1 MSIRHQITMIL
12 IALSAIFVSTSWLMQ
27 QFFIEPAFAALE
39 LESADKDLRRCV
51 DALNAELESLTEL
64 SGDWGAWDDA
74 YQFVQ
79 GNAEEFKTSN
89 LIDETFTTA
98 DLDYLSVI
106 RKDGQVLWSDG
117 INGETGQHFDAGAID
132 RTLTG
137 ELRDKTAFATVDD
150 RLTGLI
156 TTAQGPMLLACCPV
170 VPSNRKGDPIG
181 IMTMGRLLTKDR
193 INELAQRTHL
203 DVNFLSKDSPE
214 LSPAERRHLAVTGV
228 SRNIETAE
236 DGSLAATT
244 TLNDVLGK
252 PLVLIRLSMNRTVTQ
267 QGSIAA
273 RAAMWCSLGGAL
285 ITALGTGM
293 ALRRRVVEP
302 LQEMA
307 DHATRVGVQ
316 DNLDARIRFRRNDE
330 IGKLASTFNLMVAR
344 LADSRDKLQD
354 AAHRAGMAE
363 IASEVLHNVGNAV
376 NSAGCSVETLTERL
390 ESSRLPGLDM
400 AINLLSEQAPRAAD
414 FFANDPRGPKLIN
427 YLGTLNGT
435 LQREHGECLN
445 ELKRLTETVAHIR
458 SVITSQQDHARK
470 SDFRQKVELEDL
482 LNETLHINEQLLIGT
497 GIRVHIEAPELP
509 PLRLNR
515 SRISQ
520 VLVNL
525 QKNAILS
532 MLSVP
537 DKEHVLTIKMTAEA
551 ENTLAI
557 CVTDTG
563 TGMSA
568 EVQSRLF
575 QQGFTTR
582 GNGSGLGLHYCA
594 NVIRDL
600 GGQISAHSAGPGTG
614 ATFRITIPGAIT
626 QPTPEEIEVREFSV
640 PSDLSSS
647 SPQFV
652 FT

>member
-1 MSIRHQITMIL
+1 MSIRHQITLIL
-12 IALSAIFVSTSWLMQ
+12 IALSAIFVTTSWLMQ

-39 LESADKDLRRCV
+39 LESADKDLRRCI
-51 DALNAELESLTEL
+51 DALNAEMESLAEL

-74 YQFVQ
+74 Y
-79 GNAEEFKTSN
+79 EFTLNGSETFQTSN

-106 RKDGQVLWSDG
+106 TKNGDVKWSDG
-117 INGETGQHFDAGAID
+117 INSQTGEHFDVQPINSL
-132 RTLTG
+132 LTND
-137 ELRDKTAFATVDD
+137 LREKTNFVTVDD
-150 RLTGLI
+150 SLSGLI
-156 TTAQGPMLLACCPV
+156 ETAQGPMLIASCPI

-181 IMTMGRLLTKDR
+181 VMTMGRLLTKER
-193 INELAQRTHL
+193 ISELAQRTHL
-203 DVNFLSKDSPE
+203 DVSFLFRESEE
-214 LSPAERRHLAVTGV
+214 LTPRERRFLDGTAISKH
-228 SRNIETAE
+228 IETSE
-236 DGSLAATT
+236 DGSLSACT
-244 TLNDVLGK
+244 TLKDVSGR
-252 PLVLIRLSMNRTVTQ
+252 PLVLIRLSMSRTVTQ
-267 QGSIAA
+267 QGAIAA

-285 ITALGTGM
+285 MTALGTGM
-293 ALRRRVVEP
+293 ALRRRVMEP

-316 DNLDARIRFRRNDE
+316 DDLDARIRFRRNDE
-330 IGKLASTFNLMVAR
+330 IGKLAATFNLMVAR
-344 LADSRDKLQD
+344 LADSRDKLQE

-376 NSAGCSVETLTERL
+376 NSAGCSVEMLTERL

-400 AINLLSEQAPRAAD
+400 AIALLSEQAPRAAE
-414 FFANDPRGPKLIN
+414 FFAHDPRGPKLIH
-427 YLGTLNGT
+427 YLETLNGT
-435 LQREHGECLN
+435 LQREHGECLS
-445 ELKRLTETVAHIR
+445 ELRRLTETVAHIR

-470 SDFRQKVELEDL
+470 SDFRQKVGLQELLD
-482 LNETLHINEQLLIGT
+482 ETLHINEQLLTGT

-509 PLRLNR
+509 LLRINR

-537 DKEHVLTIKMTAEA
+537 NKEHVLTVSVREEA

-557 CVTDTG
+557 SVTDTG
-563 TGMSA
+563 TGMTS

-582 GNGSGLGLHYCA
+582 STGSGLGLHYCA
-594 NVIRDL
+594 NVIRDI
-600 GGQISAHSAGPGTG
+600 GGQISAYSSGPGTG

-626 QPTPEEIEVREFSV
+626 QPSPEEIAIRETPEPAEVPNASQPFAFS
-640 PSDLSSS
+640 
-647 SPQFV
+647 
-652 FT
+652 

>member
-1 MSIRHQITMIL
+1 MSIRHQITLIL
-12 IALSAIFVSTSWLMQ
+12 ISLSAIFVTTSWLIEE
-27 QFFIEPAFAALE
+27 FLIEPAFSALE
-39 LESADKDLRRCV
+39 IETADKDLRRCV
-51 DALNAELESLTEL
+51 DALDAELESLTKL
-64 SGDWGAWDDA
+64 SGDWGAWDEA
-74 YQFVQ
+74 YQYVIGTSTTF
-79 GNAEEFKTSN
+79 ESSN

-98 DLDYLSVI
+98 DLDYLSLI
-106 RKDGQVLWSDG
+106 KLDGEVLWSDG
-117 INGETGQHFDAGAID
+117 INSHNGERFDVSSINSILTKSLGGKIHF
-132 RTLTG
+132 TS
-137 ELRDKTAFATVDD
+137 VDNS
-150 RLTGLI
+150 LSGLI
-156 TTAQGPMLLACCPV
+156 PTSQGTMLIGVHPV
-170 VPSNRKGDPIG
+170 VPSNRKGAPVG
-181 IMTMGRLLTKDR
+181 IVTMGRLLTTRR
-193 INELAQRTHL
+193 ITDLARRTHL
-203 DVNFLSKDSPE
+203 DVNFLFRDSPDLSDSERQLLQVSGVGRRIESSETGE
-214 LSPAERRHLAVTGV
+214 LIALSTLKD
-228 SRNIETAE
+228 I
-236 DGSLAATT
+236 DGNT
-244 TLNDVLGK
+244 
-252 PLVLIRLSMNRTVTQ
+252 LVLVRLTISRRIMQ
-267 QGSIAA
+267 HGSIAA
-273 RAAMWCSLGGAL
+273 RAAMWCSLGGAI
-285 ITALGTGM
+285 ITVLGTGM
-293 ALRRRVVEP
+293 ALRYRVVEP
-302 LQEMA
+302 LQEIA

-344 LADSRDKLQD
+344 LADSRDKLQE

-376 NSAGCSVETLTERL
+376 NSAGCSVEMLTERL

-400 AINLLSEQAPRAAD
+400 AINLLSEQAPRAAE

-427 YLGTLNGT
+427 YLETLNGT

-470 SDFRQKVELEDL
+470 SDFRQKVDLEDL
-482 LNETLHINEQLLIGT
+482 LNETLHINEQLLTGT

-532 MLSVP
+532 MVSVP
-537 DKEHVLTIKMTAEA
+537 DKEHVLTIRVSAEA
-551 ENTLAI
+551 ENTLMI

-582 GNGSGLGLHYCA
+582 SSGSGLGLHYCA

-626 QPTPEEIEVREFSV
+626 QPTPEEIEVRESSV
-640 PSDLSSS
+640 TSDLSSS

>member
-1 MSIRHQITMIL
+1 MSIRHQITLIL
-12 IALSAIFVSTSWLMQ
+12 IALSAIFVTTAWLMQ
-27 QFFIEPAFAALE
+27 QFFIDPAFAALE
-39 LESADKDLRRCV
+39 LESADKDLRRCS
-51 DALNAELESLTEL
+51 DALNAELESLTKL
-64 SGDWGAWDDA
+64 SGDWGAWDEA
-74 YQFVQ
+74 YEFVSD
-79 GNAEEFKTSN
+79 NSENFRTSN

-98 DLDYLSVI
+98 DLDYLSII
-106 RKDGQVLWSDG
+106 RGNQEILWADG
-117 INGETGQHFDAGAID
+117 INSETGAHFDVSSINES
-132 RTLTG
+132 LTK
-137 ELRDKTAFATVDD
+137 ELKDQTRFTSVDES
-150 RLTGLI
+150 LTGLLA
-156 TTAQGPMLLACCPV
+156 TRQGTMLISMHPI
-170 VPSNRKGDPIG
+170 VPSNRKGSPIG
-181 IMTMGRLLTKDR
+181 IVTMGRLLTKDR
-193 INELAQRTHL
+193 ITQLANRTHL
-203 DVNFLSKDSPE
+203 AVTFLSKDAPE
-214 LSPAERRHLAVTGV
+214 LTDAERRSMSVTGL
-228 SRNIETAE
+228 SRTIETAE
-236 DGSLAATT
+236 DGSLTATT
-244 TLNDVLGK
+244 TLNDVFGK
-252 PLVLIRLSMNRTVTQ
+252 PLVLIRLSMSRTVTQ

-307 DHATRVGVQ
+307 DHATRIGVQ
-316 DNLDARIRFRRNDE
+316 DDLDARIRFRRNDE

-344 LADSRDKLQD
+344 LADSRDKLQE

-376 NSAGCSVETLTERL
+376 NSAGCSVEMLAERL

-427 YLGTLNGT
+427 YLETLNGT

-470 SDFRQKVELEDL
+470 SDFRQKVGLQELLD
-482 LNETLHINEQLLIGT
+482 ETLHINEQLLTGT

-509 PLRLNR
+509 LLRINR

-537 DKEHVLTIKMTAEA
+537 NKEHVLTVSVREEA

-557 CVTDTG
+557 SVTDTG
-563 TGMSA
+563 TGMTS

-582 GNGSGLGLHYCA
+582 STGSGLGLHYCA
-594 NVIRDL
+594 NVIREI
-600 GGQISAHSAGPGTG
+600 GGQISAYSAGPGTG

-626 QPTPEEIEVREFSV
+626 QPTPEEIEVRELSA
-640 PSDLSSS
+640 PTDLSSS
-647 SPQFV
+647 STQFV

>member
-1 MSIRHQITMIL
+1 MSIRHQITLIL
-12 IALSAIFVSTSWLMQ
+12 ISLSAIFVTTSWLIEE
-27 QFFIEPAFAALE
+27 FLIEPAFSALE
-39 LESADKDLRRCV
+39 IETADKDLRRCV
-51 DALNAELESLTEL
+51 DALDAELESLTKL
-64 SGDWGAWDDA
+64 SGDWGAWDEA
-74 YQFVQ
+74 YQYVIGTSTTF
-79 GNAEEFKTSN
+79 ESSN

-98 DLDYLSVI
+98 DLDYLSLI
-106 RKDGQVLWSDG
+106 KLDGEVLWSDG
-117 INGETGQHFDAGAID
+117 INSHNGERFDVSSINSILTKSLGGKIHF
-132 RTLTG
+132 TS
-137 ELRDKTAFATVDD
+137 VDNS
-150 RLTGLI
+150 LSGLI
-156 TTAQGPMLLACCPV
+156 PTSQGTMLIGVHPV
-170 VPSNRKGDPIG
+170 VPSNRKGAPVG
-181 IMTMGRLLTKDR
+181 IVTMGRLLTTRR
-193 INELAQRTHL
+193 ITDLARRTHL
-203 DVNFLSKDSPE
+203 DVNFLFRDSPDLSDSERQLLQVSGVGRRIESSETGE
-214 LSPAERRHLAVTGV
+214 LIALSTLKD
-228 SRNIETAE
+228 I
-236 DGSLAATT
+236 DGNT
-244 TLNDVLGK
+244 
-252 PLVLIRLSMNRTVTQ
+252 LVLVRLTISRRIMQ
-267 QGSIAA
+267 HGSIAA
-273 RAAMWCSLGGAL
+273 RAAMWCSLGGAI
-285 ITALGTGM
+285 ITVLGTGM
-293 ALRRRVVEP
+293 ALRYRVVEP
-302 LQEMA
+302 LQEIA

-344 LADSRDKLQD
+344 LADSRDKLQE

-376 NSAGCSVETLTERL
+376 NSAGCSVEMLTERL
-390 ESSRLPGLDM
+390 ESSRLLGLDM
-400 AINLLSEQAPRAAD
+400 AINLLSEQAPRAAE

-427 YLGTLNGT
+427 YLETLNGT

-445 ELKRLTETVAHIR
+445 ELKRLAETVAHIR

-470 SDFRQKVELEDL
+470 SDFRQKVDLEDL
-482 LNETLHINEQLLIGT
+482 LNETLHINEQLLTGT

-532 MLSVP
+532 MVSVP
-537 DKEHVLTIKMTAEA
+537 DKEHVLTIRVSAEA
-551 ENTLAI
+551 ENTLMI

-582 GNGSGLGLHYCA
+582 SSGSGLGLHYCA

-626 QPTPEEIEVREFSV
+626 QPTPEEIEVRESSV
-640 PSDLSSS
+640 TSDLSSS

>member
-1 MSIRHQITMIL
+1 MSIRHQITLIL
-12 IALSAIFVSTSWLMQ
+12 ISLSAIFVATSWLISE
-27 QFFIEPAFAALE
+27 FFIEPAFFALE

-51 DALNAELESLTEL
+51 DALDAELENLTKL
-64 SGDWGAWDDA
+64 SGDWGAWDEA
-74 YQFVQ
+74 YQYAI
-79 GNAEEFKTSN
+79 GNSATFQASN

-98 DLDYLSVI
+98 DLDYLSI
-106 RKDGQVLWSDG
+106 IKLDGEVLWADG
-117 INGETGQHFDAGAID
+117 INSQNGEHFDVSDIN
-132 RTLTG
+132 RIL
-137 ELRDKTAFATVDD
+137 ATVLGGKVRFTSVDD
-150 RLTGLI
+150 SLSGLI
-156 TTAQGPMLLACCPV
+156 PTSQGTMLIGVHPV
-170 VPSNRKGDPIG
+170 VPSNRKGAPAG
-181 IMTMGRLLTKDR
+181 IVTMGRLLTPSR
-193 INELAQRTHL
+193 ISSLANRTHL

-214 LSPAERRHLAVTGV
+214 LSESERRLMSVAGIG
-228 SRNIETAE
+228 RQIECSKEGELIALS
-236 DGSLAATT
+236 SLKDIEGDT
-244 TLNDVLGK
+244 
-252 PLVLIRLSMNRTVTQ
+252 LVLVRLVISRRIMQ
-267 QGSIAA
+267 HGSIAA

-285 ITALGTGM
+285 ITALGTGI

-330 IGKLASTFNLMVAR
+330 IGRLASTFNLMVAR
-344 LADSRDKLQD
+344 LADSRDKLQE

-376 NSAGCSVETLTERL
+376 NSAGCSVEMLSERL

-400 AINLLSEQAPRAAD
+400 AISLLSEQAPRAAE
-414 FFANDPRGPKLIN
+414 FFATDPRGPKLIN
-427 YLGTLNGT
+427 YLETLNGT

-445 ELKRLTETVAHIR
+445 ELKRLNETVAHIR

-470 SDFRQKVELEDL
+470 SDFRQKVDLEDL
-482 LNETLHINEQLLIGT
+482 LNESLHINEQLLTGT

-537 DKEHVLTIKMTAEA
+537 EKEHVLTIKVTAEA

-582 GNGSGLGLHYCA
+582 SSGSGLGLHYCA

-600 GGQISAHSAGPGTG
+600 GGQISASSAGPGTG

-626 QPTPEEIEVREFSV
+626 QPTPEEIEVSELSV
-640 PSDLSSS
+640 PSDSSSS